1 MKAEIICEF
10 QSPTTTELVLLEGNL
25 SAPTDH
31 CMACIMLKYLRF
43 IVLLVPE

>member
-31 CMACIMLKYLRF
+31 CMAWSTSTACLNI
-43 IVLLVPE
+43 